1 MKQLDFALILVCTID
16 PKDMPHLV
24 RKDVQTRLDDY
35 KKSFKFWIKMM
46 VFKIIIFTN

>member
-35 KKSFKFWIKMM
+35 KKSFKF
-46 VFKIIIFTN
+46 